1 MIPETN
7 PYNNW
12 SGNGSSTTFD
22 FDFYIEDA
30 TQLAVY
36 RTGTDGVQTQLTYGT
51 DYSINEFKNENGSYI
66 TFPLAG
72 SSYDVLATGEVISLC
87 LTLPISQE
95 NPFGK
100 SSYLNLETLEYS
112 LDYLTRICQI
122 IQREL
127 ERAVKVQE
135 GSDVDTDELT
145 QDLIVVADN
154 ITDVNTVSGNIGDV
168 NTVADNITDVN
179 TVATNISNVNST
191 GSNIANVNTVATN
204 ISNVNTVKNSI
215 SNVNTVAGDIA
226 NVNAVAGNK
235 TNIDAVKN
243 NATNINTVAGDIT
256 NIDTVATNISS
267 VNTVATNIS
276 NVNTVKNS
284 ISNVNT
290 VAGDIT
296 NVNTVAG
303 DKTNID
309 TCANNIS
316 AINAAPTYAET
327 ATTQA
332 GIATDKADECIVAL
346 ADAEALKNSLEMFSV
361 VDCGYFNET
370 QSIIHDA
377 GEFDDTYTNYI
388 DCGSFKD
395 FYISHDDIVNLLN
408 ISMVQNQVNYN
419 GLVLNN
425 TISRVSEN
433 ETDIKELQNLVSAAR
448 DDIDSNTSRIETNE
462 DDISDLKD
470 GLQETT
476 LDLGSVTNRVE
487 AAENDID
494 KLQDTTKILNYVD
507 AGKFN
512 NTYTNYYNAGEFDD
526 AYTNYVD
533 AGSFGEVLYLSEDDL
548 TNVVKIGK
556 LQAQADATDLKIKT
570 EVNRLDTNINSAFK
584 LISNNQTDIKDAQNI
599 INVFSYIDCGYFGDA
614 QSVVHNAGEFDDVAL
629 NYMDCG
635 DFNGIFIS
643 REDLKNIL
651 TIPTIQNT
659 VNALTG
665 LMQSFATRLAS
676 LEDGIDCGLFA
687 AR

>member
-191 GSNIANVNTVATN
+191 GSNIAN
-204 ISNVNTVKNSI
+204 
-215 SNVNTVAGDIA
+215 
-226 NVNAVAGNK
+226 
-235 TNIDAVKN
+235 
-243 NATNINTVAGDIT
+243 
-256 NIDTVATNISS
+256 